1 MAPQGIKASKII
13 ERKSKAKVMEWA
25 PQKHSRGTKYV
36 PVEVETSKNQQ
47 RPARDTL
54 NMEVDDHQAELQE
67 ASLPSMD
74 MDVDET
80 FSIEELDVPE
90 QRRVR

>member
-25 PQKHSRGTKYV
+25 PRKRSRGTKYV
-36 PVEVETSKNQQ
+36 PVEVETSKNRQ

-54 NMEVDDHQAELQE
+54 NMEVDDHQAESQE